1 MYNSTSTDGSD
12 FEDDLAEFVRLFPAI
27 SLCTCHNH
35 GNRQD
40 VVCEDLATESVFGAS
55 PELSPS
61 EEKVRRTLSR
71 RTSRSGNEPV
81 TPGTPSSKH
90 SRIPM
95 PSFKSPPEE
104 SSSPE
109 STSDVSPSPVS
120 SSGTSD
126 SRSRKASSSSDLS
139 SFANMERELRCPVCS
154 EFFTQPLVLPCQHN
168 ICHRCAKEILY
179 RDSPETLPGGPLYS
193 AVQSPLK
200 SPLPAKVR
208 RGSTPGPLQRAASFR
223 RKNSSS
229 RLSTPTGPKSPPPLK
244 EFPCP
249 KCQEGV
255 ELGPKGI
262 NGLYRNFILETIVE
276 RYKFQ
281 ARKAGAIA
289 CQSCKPR
296 PPADATKTCL
306 DCQASFCNECFK
318 TVHIWGTP
326 KAQHE
331 YVGPT
336 SSFRPRALLCVEHET
351 EKVSMYCQACKR
363 PVCHL
368 CKLGGSHANHKFHH
382 MNTAYKNIEEKLRS
396 SLQIL
401 KDKQEKV
408 EEQKRVVM
416 EKRENSKKA
425 ASLVKDNIMK
435 AFDSLHAILDDR
447 KSVLLEKAEKVMSAQ
462 ESELDAALAQTR
474 EMMGVSG
481 LIEYVEQ
488 VLKENNH
495 ACFLQTATGLCKRVK
510 EATEMKLP
518 TDLDV
523 TCESLTLDV
532 RREEELLSQLD
543 FLQAPNKVDLCKDGI
558 VAEDGQADVTWNPLP
573 ANSPPV
579 DSLHVQYWKMAAV
592 GLADLHDGT
601 SEVPTHAQ
609 TIRCDDVISGRCEL
623 SGLESGAWYAFRV
636 RACNGAGPG
645 PWSDIGT
652 VRTSPDLRFDLEDN
666 YDHDALRADIK
677 GRAVTSVLQPA
688 KLRPDNAVN
697 YVVTME
703 THYVTGDVKIAGGHH
718 YWEVGVAGNS
728 FLVCV
733 GVADEGAIQT
743 ELRRQSDADSGHDS
757 CDENDTVGVTNA
769 MATVTVTMGTLE
781 GVDKSVTR
789 CHGDGGSRV
798 GIFVDA
804 DEGIVRFYDVTSKK
818 MVKECCVDAGK
829 VFVPLIG
836 LCGPGTVH
844 Y

>member
-1 MYNSTSTDGSD
+1 M
-12 FEDDLAEFVRLFPAI
+12 LR
-27 SLCTCHNH
+27 
-35 GNRQD
+35 
-40 VVCEDLATESVFGAS
+40 
-55 PELSPS
+55 
-61 EEKVRRTLSR
+61 KVRRTLSR

-462 ESELDAALAQTR
+462 ESHLDAALAQTR

-573 ANSPPV
+573 ASSPPV
-579 DSLHVQYWKMAAV
+579 DSLHVQYWKMAAMRLIQACGRCYQTSRTRHITDQEAEIIIDGCFTEEERKGKTATLLKFV
-592 GLADLHDGT
+592 QEKFALWRKEERRKVTNSKPSRDGRFYRMPTPSLAKCLSAAKFLDVTQQAVRELALLRKFVRCETQNGGDFYKRYRLWLYTEEWLGEVASHRWDELM
-601 SEVPTHAQ
+601 SEDSEQ
-609 TIRCDDVISGRCEL
+609 CTITDDVCTIPDDVSDSSDDDSEGIDDTLL
-623 SGLESGAWYAFRV
+623 SFPGQCAE
-636 RACNGAGPG
+636 NGA
-645 PWSDIGT
+645 D
-652 VRTSPDLRFDLEDN
+652 SPDL
-666 YDHDALRADIK
+666 
-677 GRAVTSVLQPA
+677 S
-688 KLRPDNAVN
+688 
-697 YVVTME
+697 M
-703 THYVTGDVKIAGGHH
+703 
-718 YWEVGVAGNS
+718 
-728 FLVCV
+728 
-733 GVADEGAIQT
+733 
-743 ELRRQSDADSGHDS
+743 
-757 CDENDTVGVTNA
+757 
-769 MATVTVTMGTLE
+769 
-781 GVDKSVTR
+781 
-789 CHGDGGSRV
+789 
-798 GIFVDA
+798 
-804 DEGIVRFYDVTSKK
+804 
-818 MVKECCVDAGK
+818 
-829 VFVPLIG
+829 
-836 LCGPGTVH
+836 
-844 Y
+844 